1 VARGGHLATDLRSG
15 LTRRYSARMARRSP
29 AARIARDLVRYA
41 MENKKWWLLPI
52 VLVSLLLVALVV
64 VGNTPLAPFIYTLF

>member
-1 VARGGHLATDLRSG
+1 MRA
-15 LTRRYSARMARRSP
+15 RYSHTMARRSP

-41 MENKKWWLLPI
+41 MDNKKWWLLPI
-52 VLVSLLLVALVV
+52 VLVSLLLVELVV

>member
-1 VARGGHLATDLRSG
+1 
-15 LTRRYSARMARRSP
+15 MARRSP
-29 AARIARDLVRYA
+29 AARIAKDLVRYA

-52 VLVSLLLVALVV
+52 VLVSLVLVALVV